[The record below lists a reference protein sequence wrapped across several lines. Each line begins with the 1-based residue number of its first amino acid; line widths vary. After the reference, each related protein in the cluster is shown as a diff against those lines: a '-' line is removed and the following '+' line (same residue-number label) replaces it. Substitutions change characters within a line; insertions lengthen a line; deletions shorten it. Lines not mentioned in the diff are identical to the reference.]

1 LLSEGAGVAGAGV
14 VAIGVVEVFGA
25 LLSEGVVSV
34 PGVAGAVT
42 AGVEEVLVLLL
53 DGVLGCPAKTK

>member
-1 LLSEGAGVAGAGV
+1 M
-14 VAIGVVEVFGA
+14 AIGVVEVFGA